1 MTIKNKFYADRREFY
16 DKGYDYDKAIE
27 STRDKWIEE
36 EKFKDFLQYT
46 LQETKKHT
54 KFVEPFLEILLKKA
68 EKQLFKT
75 YWKAIFSEEMWYIWF
90 LINYWKNKKDKKF
103 TTEDLLSYDREELN
117 ENHDKYPAMQ
127 DAWPLV

>member
-103 TTEDLLSYDREELN
+103 TTEDLLSFSFF
-117 ENHDKYPAMQ
+117 Q
-127 DAWPLV
+127 